1 MLAWRRYPNSRTR
14 PHLSSILTTFRR
26 TVFARGRAGLAVLA
40 LGMLASASTLA
51 VEFRPDGIPAQQ
63 ISRDPADPNAPSQ
76 YFMGIFSGSTH
87 GIYYYVASSICEAMR
102 ARYDEHRIRCA
113 PFRSQGVSSNRSL
126 MNQGRAQFA
135 IVQSDTN
142 YYAATGQTPIL
153 GARSVLSL
161 HDETGVLVSGPTTP
175 FSGPDDLGQQP
186 LRLNLAPEGSAANA
200 LWLQY
205 LESLEV
211 TPVALGTVLGFAQDL
226 NYEGLCTNFIDV
238 FALWSGHP
246 VPALERAVE
255 RCGAQLFGLWHP
267 RLDSLLADR
276 PYYYDSELPA
286 GTYPGQT
293 TPLRSYGVKAS
304 LIAHEQTDPYIVY
317 WVTRV
322 LIENVDF
329 VRSRHPSLITLDPRQ
344 MFERGN
350 FLPFHEGARYFWD
363 QLGWEPPAPPPEV
376 REAIERE
383 AILLPPPSR

>member
-1 MLAWRRYPNSRTR
+1 M
-14 PHLSSILTTFRR
+14 SSTLTTFCRN
-26 TVFARGRAGLAVLA
+26 VFARGRIGLAVLA
-40 LGMLASASTLA
+40 LGMLAPQAARS

-63 ISRDPADPNAPSQ
+63 VSRDPADPNAPSQ
-76 YFMGIFSGSTH
+76 YFMGIYSGSTH
-87 GIYYYVASSICEAMR
+87 GVYYYAASAICEAMR

-113 PFRSQGVSSNRSL
+113 PFRSRGVSSNRSL

-142 YYAATGQTPIL
+142 YYAATGEAPIL

-161 HDETGVLVSGPTTP
+161 HDETGLLITGPSTP
-175 FSGPDDLGQQP
+175 FSGPDDLGQRP
-186 LRLNLAPEGSAANA
+186 LRLNLAPDGSAANT
-200 LWLQY
+200 LWIHY
-205 LESLEV
+205 LESLDL
-211 TPVALGTVLGFAQDL
+211 TPAALGTVYGFAQDL

-238 FALWSGHP
+238 FAIWSGHP

-255 RCGAQLFGLWHP
+255 RCGARLFGLWHT
-267 RLDSLLADR
+267 RLDSLLANR

-286 GTYPGQT
+286 GTYPGQA

-329 VRSRHPSLITLDPRQ
+329 LRSRHPSLATLDPLK
-344 MFERGN
+344 MFEHGN
-350 FLPFHEGARYFWD
+350 FLPFHEGALYYWN
-363 QLGWEPPAPPPEV
+363 QLGWEPPTPPPAV
-376 REAIERE
+376 REALERE
-383 AILLPPPSR
+383 AQGQEAIEHGATLLPPPAR